1 MVESWGM
8 ASTARQLLASNEFA
22 FTAPQLDGIRHSQQ
36 KTLNTQR
43 ADFLPVRRQVVQHG
57 GGEFAI
63 AANQSGV
70 VVMPYRSLGWVANP
84 PTRYR
89 GWYRPHVPATR
100 RWRDVKE
107 SGTYKLEAR

>member
-70 VVMPYRSLGWVANP
+70 VVMPYRSLG
-84 PTRYR
+84 
-89 GWYRPHVPATR
+89 GWLIHLPAT
-100 RWRDVKE
+100 
-107 SGTYKLEAR
+107 ARCTDLMSRPLVDGAM